1 MDITAL
7 QSSPNADAAV
17 AEIVRYGLERNVVEL
32 AAYGF
37 TVIPPEN
44 TGVSAYFVE
53 RLRNAIL
60 RTHDERNDEPAQVR
74 TMSLLEELGQVSHI
88 FSDKTGT
95 LTSDKL
101 APVAVVNSGA
111 PLDGGP
117 PAKTPPAEGAVSAHN
132 LDL

>member
-37 TVIPPEN
+37 TVIPPEK
-44 TGVSAYFVE
+44 TGVSADFVE

-60 RTHDERNDEPAQVR
+60 RTHDERNDEPPYSV
-74 TMSLLEELGQVSHI
+74 LLNL
-88 FSDKTGT
+88 T
-95 LTSDKL
+95 LTY
-101 APVAVVNSGA
+101 
-111 PLDGGP
+111 
-117 PAKTPPAEGAVSAHN
+117 
-132 LDL
+132 